1 MTLLTIASKAG
12 MTVTEL
18 KSSIIQKVEILQA
31 LGMTR
36 KEAEAEVKNI
46 LFKTLKGE

>member
-1 MTLLTIASKAG
+1 MTFLEIASQAG

-18 KSSIIQKVEILQA
+18 KTSIIQKVEILQA

-36 KEAEAEVKNI
+36 EEAENKVKNI
-46 LFKTLKGE
+46 LFATLKGE